1 MSRNK
6 KDIAEKHLES
16 FNDVFSDIVNVL
28 IFNGEDEVKEN
39 ELEDMFSTSM
49 LKEDRKIRQQQRDV
63 SKKWKR
69 ENVIISILG
78 IENQT
83 DIDKDMPMR
92 VIGYDGSSYKYMLA
106 NNMAPCPV
114 ITLVLNFSNKRWE
127 EYTSLYDCFDVGDKV
142 KPFVSNYK
150 INVVDV
156 AFLPRETVN
165 KFQSDFKIIADYFV
179 QTRETGKYIPMPD
192 NVRHVWEL
200 LNLMSALTKDE
211 RFRIEYYRQHRKES
225 TNMCEVLDRIINEG
239 EARGIAIGEARG
251 IAKGE
256 AIGIAKG
263 EERGRAEG
271 IAKGE
276 ANVRISIIQK
286 MTGRYPDEEIAYISG
301 LSVEEIKEIT
311 KNGR

>member
-1 MSRNK
+1 MK
-6 KDIAEKHLES
+6 DKDITEKHLES
-16 FNDVFSDIVNVL
+16 FNDVFSDIINVL
-28 IFNGEDEVKEN
+28 IFDGNNVIKEN
-39 ELEDMFSTSM
+39 ELEDIHTRSYFS
-49 LKEDRKIRQQQRDV
+49 ENAQIRDQERDIAKI
-63 SKKWKR
+63 WKR
-69 ENVIISILG
+69 ENVIISFYG

-83 DIDKDMPMR
+83 EIDTVMPLR
-92 VIGYDGSSYKYMLA
+92 VIGYDGGSYRYMLA
-106 NNMAPCPV
+106 NNMKPCPV
-114 ITLVLNFSNKRWE
+114 ITFVLNFSNKRWE
-127 EYTSLYDCFDVGDKV
+127 EYTSLYDCFNVNEKMT
-142 KPFVSNYK
+142 PFVKNYG

-263 EERGRAEG
+263 EARG

-276 ANVRISIIQK
+276 AKGEANARISIIQK
-286 MTGRYPDEEIAYISG
+286 MIGRYPDEEIAYISG